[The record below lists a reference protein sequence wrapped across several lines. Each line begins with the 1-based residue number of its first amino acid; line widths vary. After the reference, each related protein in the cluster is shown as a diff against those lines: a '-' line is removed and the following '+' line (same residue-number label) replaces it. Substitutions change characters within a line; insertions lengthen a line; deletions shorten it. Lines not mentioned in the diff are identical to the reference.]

1 MTEQATYQEII
12 QQANEVDSD
21 YAISQIARVC
31 DPAPMTLADAA
42 QDLMQ
47 DLGGGLWQDL
57 TSASSEWNAFIGNE
71 AVDWV
76 AIFKGYT
83 MTESMYM
90 A

>member
-1 MTEQATYQEII
+1 
-12 QQANEVDSD
+12 
-21 YAISQIARVC
+21 
-31 DPAPMTLADAA
+31 MTLADAA

-57 TSASSEWNAFIGNE
+57 TSASSEWNAFIGNK
-71 AVDWV
+71 AVDWA